1 MLSHGLF
8 THASHAPSSKLDAL
22 ARFVNPRY
30 ALPEEAI
37 IKWSRGESNPRPNKD
52 STSFLHVYPAIFVR
66 PQADHGQPTLRLS
79 PVRFAPGVGPTL
91 N

>member
-37 IKWSRGESNPRPNKD
+37 IKWTQQDRSRTP
-52 STSFLHVYPAIFVR
+52 
-66 PQADHGQPTLRLS
+66 
-79 PVRFAPGVGPTL
+79 
-91 N
+91 

>member
-22 ARFVNPRY
+22 ARFVNPRF

-37 IKWSRGESNPRPNKD
+37 IKWSRGESNPRPNKA
-52 STSFLHVYPAIFVR
+52 TPEFLHVYLVIDCR
-66 PQADHGQPTLRLS
+66 LKADHEQPTNQRS
-79 PVRFAPGVGPTL
+79 PVNFAPGVGHTL
-91 N
+91 S